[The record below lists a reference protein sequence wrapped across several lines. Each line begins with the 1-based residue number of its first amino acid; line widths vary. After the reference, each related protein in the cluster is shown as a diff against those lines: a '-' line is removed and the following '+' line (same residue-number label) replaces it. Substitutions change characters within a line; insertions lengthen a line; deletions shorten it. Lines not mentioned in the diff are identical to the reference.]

1 MTDSEF
7 KVWWEFHRTR
17 DNRFFEWSKR
27 LSKSERERIL
37 KTFRFQIVALPYRLA
52 KACSLRMLNRGDFED
67 GPKGF
72 ERHGEILA
80 DLAPNLSAE
89 SFSAANRSAGGS
101 DQRERQRQ
109 ERAGLEQRFGRILD
123 AMGID
128 EVLELCNGIKDL
140 GVKIST
146 RRLLSN
152 DRFPKGQKNQM
163 IRPILLRVLS
173 ERETPP
179 DPFAPLDLGETPDF
193 EGMAVK
199 TNDQWE

>member
-17 DNRFFEWSKR
+17 HNRFYEWSKG
-27 LSKSERERIL
+27 LSKSERERLL

-67 GPKGF
+67 GPKGW

-89 SFSAANRSAGGS
+89 SFSAANKSTGGA
-101 DQRERQRQ
+101 DQRERQRR
-109 ERAGLEQRFGRILD
+109 ERAGLEERFGRILD

-128 EVLELCNGIKDL
+128 EVLELAGGIKDI
-140 GVKIST
+140 GVRIST
-146 RRLLSN
+146 RRLLAN

-179 DPFAPLDLGETPDF
+179 DPFAALGLGETPDF
-193 EGMAVK
+193 SGIGIRS
-199 TNDQWE
+199 NDQWE